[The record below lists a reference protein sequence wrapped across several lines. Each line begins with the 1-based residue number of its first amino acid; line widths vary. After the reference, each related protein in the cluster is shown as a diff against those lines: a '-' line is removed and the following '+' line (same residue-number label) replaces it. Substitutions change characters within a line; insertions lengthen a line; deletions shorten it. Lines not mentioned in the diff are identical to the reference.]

1 MRKSADS
8 CRYYYFFTYLC
19 KKTSLVRF
27 DNRKKLGILGGGQ
40 LGRMLIQAAIDFDL
54 TIKTLDPDSDA
65 PCKYISHEFVN
76 GSLNDY
82 DTVMAFAQDCDIITI
97 EIENVNIEAL
107 EALEKQ
113 GKTVFPQPSV
123 LRIIKDKR
131 VQKQFYQLQ
140 NLPTADFVL
149 TDNQAHTSTFGDF
162 LPAVHKLGQGGYDGK
177 GVQVI
182 RTTED
187 FSKAFDQPG
196 VLEKMIEFEKEL
208 AVIVARNLE
217 GETKTFPVVEMV
229 FHPEA
234 NLVEYL
240 FSPANISEE
249 IEKKAEAIAIQTA
262 EAMGIIGLLAVEMFL
277 TKDGQ
282 ILINEVAPRPHNSGH
297 QSIRANDVSQFE
309 QHLRAIL
316 NLPLGST
323 KAHSKAAMV
332 NLLGEDGYTGEA
344 IYKGMD
350 EVLAVEG
357 VHPFLYGKRFTK
369 PFRKMGHITI
379 IDQDFEKLKEKVIF
393 VKEKLKVIAKN

>member
-1 MRKSADS
+1 M
-8 CRYYYFFTYLC
+8 
-19 KKTSLVRF
+19 RF

-76 GSLNDY
+76 GSLNDFN
-82 DTVMAFAQDCDIITI
+82 TVMAFGQDCDIITI
-97 EIENVNIEAL
+97 EIENVSIEAL
-107 EALEKQ
+107 EALEKM
-113 GKTVFPQPSV
+113 GKAVFPQPSV
-123 LRIIKDKR
+123 LRIIQNKR
-131 VQKQFYQLQ
+131 IQKQFYQQQ

-149 TDNQAHTSTFGDF
+149 TDNQQHTTTYSDF

-177 GVQVI
+177 GVQVLK
-182 RTTED
+182 TPDD
-187 FSKAFDQPG
+187 FPKAFDQPG
-196 VLEKMIEFEKEL
+196 VLEKMVDFEKEL
-208 AVIVARNLE
+208 AVIVARNQD
-217 GETKTFPVVEMV
+217 GETSTFPVVEMV

-240 FSPANISEE
+240 FSPADISAETE
-249 IEKKAEAIAIQTA
+249 QKAETIAIETA
-262 EAMGIIGLLAVEMFL
+262 NAMGIIGLLAVEMFL
-277 TKDGQ
+277 TKEGE

-323 KAHSKAAMV
+323 RAHAKAAMV
-332 NLLGEDGYTGEA
+332 NLLGEEGYSGEA
-344 IYKGMD
+344 IYQGMD
-350 EVLAVEG
+350 DVLAIEG

-379 IDQDFEKLKEKVIF
+379 VDQDFEKLKEKVIF
-393 VKEKLKVIAKN
+393 VKEKLKVIAKKQ